1 MASSTSSSSIDCTCS
16 LTRDTTTASNN
27 EAEPVVSVGSI
38 RGNWKLT
45 ASVVSLRDIFNTIK
59 DYAFNETV
67 VNNYSDPIFIYLDIK
82 TKYTGALDQTA
93 DLILQ
98 MFGDRILDKSY
109 RYQRK
114 NICETSVCDLMDKVV
129 IMSNTGFQNT
139 RLEEYV
145 NISTSNGNLQR
156 LEYSDIIIRKNFNV
170 NAPDILYKSNKSE
183 LQKILNDENSDLE
196 IKQMAETELI
206 DLEKEYEINEKKLK
220 LFLLPKDEADK
231 KNAIIEIRAG
241 TGGLEASLF
250 AADLFKMYEKVS
262 HKKKWSVELISISR
276 SEAGG
281 LKEVIASIKGNN
293 IYSTL
298 KYESGVHRVQRV
310 PDTETQGRVHTSAA
324 TVAVLPEAEEV
335 DLKIN
340 ESDLRIDVFRA
351 GGPGGQSVNTT
362 DSAVRITHIPT
373 GLSVSQQD
381 EKSQHKNKA
390 KGMKILRARLYELE
404 RSRIDQERSQ
414 DRKSKIGTGDRSERI
429 RTYNFPQGRV
439 TDHRINLT
447 LHKLEEFLEGE
458 AFDEMIESL
467 TLQAQEESLGSL
479 N

>member
-1 MASSTSSSSIDCTCS
+1 MIP
-16 LTRDTTTASNN
+16 L
-27 EAEPVVSVGSI
+27 
-38 RGNWKLT
+38 K
-45 ASVVSLRDIFNTIK
+45 
-59 DYAFNETV
+59 TV
-67 VNNYSDPIFIYLDIK
+67 E
-82 TKYTGALDQTA
+82 
-93 DLILQ
+93 DLI
-98 MFGDRILDKSY
+98 DKHS
-109 RYQRK
+109 K
-114 NICETSVCDLMDKVV
+114 LEKDLSSGNVDKKLFAEK
-129 IMSNTGFQNT
+129 SK
-139 RLEEYV
+139 
-145 NISTSNGNLQR
+145 
-156 LEYSDIIIRKNFNV
+156 EYSDLNEIIESAKKYASYENE
-170 NAPDILYKSNKSE
+170 KSE
-183 LQKILNDENSDLE
+183 LSKILEDSSSDDEL
-196 IKQMAETELI
+196 KKMAEIELEELKSQY
-206 DLEKEYEINEKKLK
+206 DINEKKLK

-250 AADLFKMYEKVS
+250 AADLFKMYEKIS
-262 HKKKWSVELISISR
+262 NKKKWILELISISK
-276 SEAGG
+276 SDAGG
-281 LKEVIASIKGNN
+281 LKEVIASIRGTN

-335 DLKIN
+335 DVKIN
-340 ESDLRIDVFRA
+340 DSDLRIDVFRA

-414 DRKSKIGTGDRSERI
+414 DRKTKIGTGDRSERI

-458 AFDEMIESL
+458 AFDEMMEAL
-467 TLQAQEESLGSL
+467 TLQAQEESLISL
-479 N
+479 Q